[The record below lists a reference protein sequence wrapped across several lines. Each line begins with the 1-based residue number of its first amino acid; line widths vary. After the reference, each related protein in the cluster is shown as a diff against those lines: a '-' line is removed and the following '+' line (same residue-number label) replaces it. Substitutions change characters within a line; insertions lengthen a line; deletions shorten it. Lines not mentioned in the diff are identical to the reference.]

1 MSPLEA
7 ALVVAAF
14 VLPLHRLI
22 CWQASRVAD
31 PAYIRRMGVVIR
43 REEAIRK
50 SARVIGR
57 YQGCDI
63 AATVIFMDMIYRFDR
78 VVPPFYRSRVTRCEL
93 FLEPGLVYV
102 TD

>member
-1 MSPLEA
+1 MSPIEA

-14 VLPLHRLI
+14 VLPLHLFVY
-22 CWQASRVAD
+22 WQMSRIAD
-31 PAYIRRMGVVIR
+31 PACIRRTGVVIR

-50 SARVIGR
+50 SAQVIGR
-57 YQGCDI
+57 YQGRDI

-78 VVPPFYRSRVTRCEL
+78 VVPPFYRSWVARCEL